1 MKLNIGSL
9 VDVIELRDGLG
20 RPRVWRTA
28 EVIGIEDGK
37 AIVSFYKNAKD
48 EERTIKK
55 VSARD
60 IEEFTEKDLR
70 REVNGYLKY
79 MEKWAWT
86 KHNNGTWKLLEER
99 GQLK

>member
-1 MKLNIGSL
+1 MKLSIGSL
-9 VDVIELRDGLG
+9 VDIIELRDGLG

-28 EVIGIEDGK
+28 EVVSIEDGK
-37 AIVSFYKNAKD
+37 AVVSFYKNAK
-48 EERTIKK
+48 ETERTIKR

-70 REVNGYLKY
+70 REVNGYFKY
-79 MEKWAWT
+79 MENWT